1 MSILDSCVSINVEE
15 ENECVDSN
23 ELDIDSL
30 FDKLSSV
37 GGDTLSFQVCFA
49 KI

>member
-1 MSILDSCVSINVEE
+1 MSILDACVSINVKED
-15 ENECVDSN
+15 NECVDYN

-30 FDKLSSV
+30 FDRLSSV